1 MFAIDADAELG
12 FISGSIFDINLPKEQ
27 QYLYKYFA
35 TARQRMF
42 VKYYLTYRRYT
53 RFTDHTGYACSKK
66 WLKKLRRRLV
76 QLERAHEEAKFR
88 NDSATLA
95 LLESGQ
101 YPV

>member
-1 MFAIDADAELG
+1 MYAVNADAELE

-27 QYLYKYFA
+27 QYLYKYFT

-53 RFTDHTGYACSKK
+53 RFTDHTGYTCSKK
-66 WLKKLRRRLV
+66 WLKKLRKRLLK
-76 QLERAHEEAKFR
+76 LEQAHEEAKFS

-95 LLESGQ
+95 SLESGQ
-101 YPV
+101 YSM